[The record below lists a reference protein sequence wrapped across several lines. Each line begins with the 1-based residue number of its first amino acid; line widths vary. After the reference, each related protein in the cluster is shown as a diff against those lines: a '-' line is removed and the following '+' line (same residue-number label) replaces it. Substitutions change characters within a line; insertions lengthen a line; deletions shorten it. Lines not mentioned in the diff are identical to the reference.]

1 MNLKIK
7 HIFWLFGTP
16 IIIAGVCFL
25 SYLFILPPIMNS
37 GFMIKKYEKILSSKL
52 GMPVSIEGLKF
63 SSHPNLSFDFKIKQ
77 IFINENNNHIF
88 EINDGQ
94 YISHQLSAKPKKID
108 IDEVFIDLG
117 RLQTKLKS
125 DKNNSSKFDFTFSSY
140 PMVNINQIYISFDN
154 VDSSAI
160 FENITSKKKDKKIIT
175 TFLGKIKTPYT
186 KTPILVGRNGSLL
199 FAKKP
204 EFKNLSIELEN
215 SKLNIDGAI
224 DNLNMTGKDLP
235 AGELKETFLYFYKI
249 KHPNKKNF
257 IENFHNL
264 SGKIDLNLNIISGK
278 YYGNCYLKDASA
290 LFFDYK
296 IPINLPFTDFKFS
309 NKNITAKTNGLFGSE
324 PVYTDFYLTG
334 LATKDLKLK
343 GSVHSILTNNFS
355 KKYFPI
361 IQIIGNAD
369 TLVKYYNHKGNVS
382 VDYIL
387 KVNKGSNILSKYGNL
402 DNNDKNRTITVKTL
416 KQGNRLTI
424 KNYEYAINNAQII
437 LFGTGLFEKVKG
449 YFKPSYLT
457 LKTNGRVPFEIIQP
471 YLKNYLNGGTFAS
484 DIKYVF
490 TTQTLTGFITLYN
503 IHHKDFLVLDKAN
516 ILIKNNE
523 LNLNSSGTFFNSPI
537 NLALTANNK
546 FKDEIFIKNIDIH
559 LKKFIVQR
567 GNIKTLQNDYKQKQ
581 KVSTKTHNLPNIKIK
596 SGKILVDEIY
606 NRKFQLYNVGILGN
620 MDNNIVNFIIPQTG
634 YAGGIL
640 SAKGKYNVKSHASDI
655 NFYASDIDSN
665 EVVTRIFNL
674 PDQVKGSA
682 YATLHLVTKN
692 KLNDILA
699 HAVFAIK
706 DGYLQKLGSKEF
718 ILKKDSKFK
727 ILNSVKLTLSKI
739 TNIDFAN
746 HAVLES
752 DITGSFTLHNDC
764 VKDAKI
770 YSQSDY
776 LSLFINGDYNIDTG
790 NTCLCIWGRHN
801 KTAERKI
808 KIFKIPLS
816 FLYKI
821 FFRIERSKNANIE
834 TIKQIPPIKIGK
846 GEIESLFRVIVDG
859 DLRSKENL
867 KIEMKDLR

>member
-1 MNLKIK
+1 MLFLKI
-7 HIFWLFGTP
+7 
-16 IIIAGVCFL
+16 
-25 SYLFILPPIMNS
+25 S
-37 GFMIKKYEKILSSKL
+37 
-52 GMPVSIEGLKF
+52 
-63 SSHPNLSFDFKIKQ
+63 
-77 IFINENNNHIF
+77 
-88 EINDGQ
+88 
-94 YISHQLSAKPKKID
+94 
-108 IDEVFIDLG
+108 
-117 RLQTKLKS
+117 LQ
-125 DKNNSSKFDFTFSSY
+125 
-140 PMVNINQIYISFDN
+140 
-154 VDSSAI
+154 
-160 FENITSKKKDKKIIT
+160 KKKDKKIIT
-175 TFLGKIKTPYT
+175 TFSGKIKTPYT
-186 KTPILVGRNGSLL
+186 KTPVLVGRNGSII
-199 FAKKP
+199 FDKKLG
-204 EFKNLSIELEN
+204 FSNLSVELEN
-215 SKLNIDGAI
+215 SKLNIDGDL
-224 DNLNMTGKDLP
+224 DNLNIKGKNLP
-235 AGELKETFLYFYKI
+235 AGEIKETFLYFYKL

-264 SGKIDLNLNIISGK
+264 TGKIDVNLNIASGK
-278 YYGNCYLKDASA
+278 YNGNCYLKQATA

-296 IPINLPFTDFKFS
+296 IPINLPFTDFKFAD
-309 NKNITAKTNGLFGSE
+309 KNITAKTNGFFGSE

-334 LATKDLKLK
+334 IATKDLRIK
-343 GSVHSILTNNFS
+343 GSVHSILTNRFS
-355 KKYFPI
+355 SKYFPI
-361 IQIIGNAD
+361 VQIIGEAD
-369 TLVKYYNHKGNVS
+369 TLVKYNNHEGNVV

-387 KVNKGSNILSKYGNL
+387 KVNKDSNILSKFGNL
-402 DNNDKNRTITVKTL
+402 DNTDKNRIITVNTL
-416 KQGNRLTI
+416 KQGSKLTLQH
-424 KNYEYAINNAQII
+424 YEYAINNAKKIVI
-437 LFGTGLFEKVKG
+437 LSGNGLFEKVKG
-449 YFKPSYLT
+449 HFKPSYLT
-457 LKTNGRVPFEIIQP
+457 LKTNGQVPFKIIQP
-471 YLKNYLNGGTFAS
+471 YLKNYLSGGTFS
-484 DIKYVF
+484 PDLTYIF
-490 TTQTLTGFITLYN
+490 TTQTLSGFITLYN
-503 IHHKDFLVLDKAN
+503 VHHKDFLFLDKAN
-516 ILIKNNE
+516 ILVKNNE
-523 LNLNSSGTFFNSPI
+523 LNLNSNGTFFNSPI
-537 NLALTANNK
+537 NLSLTAKNN

-567 GNIKTLQNDYKQKQ
+567 GNIQTLQNDYKHKKKETTQTHSLPEI
-581 KVSTKTHNLPNIKIK
+581 KVE

-620 MDNNIVNFIIPQTG
+620 MDNNIVNFIIPKTG

-655 NFYASDIDSN
+655 NFYTSDIDSN
-665 EVVTRIFNL
+665 EVVTNIFNL

-682 YATLHLVTKN
+682 YATLHLISKN

-699 HAVFAIK
+699 YATFAIK
-706 DGYLQKLGSKEF
+706 DGYLPKLGSKEF

-727 ILNSVKLTLSKI
+727 FLNSVKLTLSKI
-739 TNIDFAN
+739 TNIDFSN
-746 HAVLES
+746 HAALES

-821 FFRIERSKNANIE
+821 FFRVERSKNANIE